1 MPTLVPS
8 FRHNASTAARSAGAS
23 TIVETS
29 LPRVRRLGEAWAA
42 PAPLGLRSPW
52 PPGGAG
58 PLVAESGREGSRS
71 SPLSVSSD
79 LGSSQSPWTLKS
91 LFLET
96 NI

>member
-23 TIVETS
+23 TMVETG
-29 LPRVRRLGEAWAA
+29 LPRARRLGEAWAA
-42 PAPLGLRSPW
+42 PAPLGLLAPW

-58 PLVAESGREGSRS
+58 PLVAESGQEGSRS
-71 SPLSVSSD
+71 SPRSVSSN
-79 LGSSQSPWTLKS
+79 LGPSQSPWTLKS

-96 NI
+96 DI